1 VKKRLTKKMFRW
13 ILISTLL
20 AFVMLNMANY
30 YFASKSYFERISRE
44 NQIHT
49 SNVAL
54 SVSSFYETVYR
65 VVGEMA
71 QAQEIKSMDAAQQQP
86 FINERFSQYG
96 FFDNL
101 VIQRVPDGEQTARVR
116 GEKAIRPDRWWF
128 TKILEEKRPYV
139 SPSFYS
145 FGFDSNMPTTAT
157 GVFFPVMRGDTLV
170 GAMAAF
176 LRVEEIQGRV
186 GRHYLGD
193 DRYTYILDEEGVVV
207 AHPEWEKVKAHHNL
221 KNGQKAQVARNYKG
235 DTLLDG
241 QDYLLEYEAI
251 AVAPGL
257 QQIVAR
263 VLAGESG
270 ATEYT
275 DLDGK
280 EMFCSYVPL
289 VIPGYGASWAA
300 ITVQDKNLA
309 LAPLKQAA
317 GRNAALSFIVM
328 AGLAAMI
335 IRQSRQIEKNSLQLS
350 ETNIVLEKE
359 VCERTRAEEDLRTV
373 NEELTA
379 MNEEM
384 VAVTDELQHTNQ
396 KMLMEIAERQTVETK
411 VRLRERQYRAMTH
424 LIADNNAEFDVQMQ
438 SMLDSA
444 LDLADAADGYIALC
458 EDDQV
463 VIRYVRGN
471 RDVLLGTILSM
482 DYGLYPALLS
492 TGELQY
498 KEDYQSFPGRR
509 RGVLWKNQSTAA
521 VFPLKREEQV
531 VGGLAI
537 TWKDVI
543 HPLLPDE
550 IEMLQQFA
558 DLASLALQGGIL
570 REAIKQELL
579 KREMLHQKI
588 SHMAFHDSLTGLPN
602 RACLTERLQVELEA
616 VAQGSCGG
624 VIYFIDLD
632 DLKSINDNLGH
643 SAGDRLIIEAGK
655 KIQTVAGEKAFVARL
670 GGDEFI
676 VVLSEVL
683 GTTEIAALG
692 DRLVDVL
699 SRDYQVINETIRVSA
714 SVGIALF
721 PQDGNT
727 VEELMKMA
735 DNAMYAA
742 KSAGR
747 NCWRFF
753 DPAMLRDSQEK
764 MLLTNSLRRALERKE
779 LQVVYQPQ
787 VNMKNGKVVGFEAL
801 LRWHSKE
808 YGVVSPVRF
817 IPLAEQNQLIIPIG
831 KWVLEQACTFAKWLS
846 QAGYPEVRVA
856 VNLSPKQLA
865 DEHLMGDVS
874 RLIETAGILSSQLE
888 LEITESAL
896 LASIEDSS
904 RKLHELDALGVRLA
918 LDDFGTGYSSLTY
931 LRLFPVE
938 TLKIDKSFIDNIP
951 ERETVLVQSIIHFAQ
966 SLNMNVVAEGVER
979 KEQWDFLNECGCDL
993 VQGYFLSRP
1002 VPEES
1007 AVEFL
1012 LKRNGRNET

>member
-1 VKKRLTKKMFRW
+1 MKKRLTKKMFRW
-13 ILISTLL
+13 ILISSLL

-30 YFASKSYFERISRE
+30 YFASRSYFDRLAKD

-49 SNVAL
+49 RNIAL

-71 QAQEIKSMDAAQQQP
+71 QAQEIKSMESAQQQP

-101 VIQRVPDGEQTARVR
+101 VIQKVPDGEQTARVR

-128 TKILEEKRPYV
+128 RKIVDENRPYV
-139 SPSFYS
+139 SPSIYS
-145 FGFDSNMPTTAT
+145 FGFDPNMPTTAT
-157 GVFFPVMRGDTLV
+157 GIFFPVMRGDTLIGV
-170 GAMAAF
+170 MAAF
-176 LRVEEIQGRV
+176 LRVEEIQSRV

-235 DTLLDG
+235 DALLDG
-241 QDYLLEYEAI
+241 QNYLLKYEAI

-257 QQIVAR
+257 QQIVER

-270 ATEYT
+270 TTEYK
-275 DLDGK
+275 DLDGR

-309 LAPLKQAA
+309 LAPLKQVA
-317 GRNAALSFIVM
+317 GRNAALSFVVM

-335 IRQSRQIEKNSLQLS
+335 IRQSRKIEKNSLQLS
-350 ETNIVLEKE
+350 ETNIILEKE

-379 MNEEM
+379 MNAEM

-396 KMLMEIAERQTVETK
+396 KMLMENAERQAAEMQLH
-411 VRLRERQYRAMTH
+411 LRERQYRAMTH

-444 LDLADAADGYIALC
+444 LDLADAADGYIALV
-458 EDDQV
+458 EDGQA

-482 DYGLYPALLS
+482 DYGLFPALLA

-498 KEDYQSFPGRR
+498 MEDYQNFPGRR
-509 RGVLWKNQSTAA
+509 CGVLWENQSTA
-521 VFPLKREEQV
+521 VMFPLKREEQV

-543 HPLLPDE
+543 HPLLTDE

-558 DLASLALQGGIL
+558 DLASLALQGGKL

-579 KREMLHQKI
+579 QREMLHEKI
-588 SHMAFHDSLTGLPN
+588 SHMAFHDILTGLPN

-616 VAQGSCGG
+616 VAHGSRGG

-632 DLKSINDNLGH
+632 DLKSINDNFGH
-643 SAGDRLIIEAGK
+643 SAGDRLIIAAGK
-655 KIQTVAGEKAFVARL
+655 KIQTIAGEKAFVARL

-676 VVLSEVL
+676 VVLSECL
-683 GTTEIAALG
+683 ETAAIADLG
-692 DRLVDVL
+692 DRLIDGL
-699 SRDYQVINETIRVSA
+699 NKDYQVISEKTQVSA

-742 KSAGR
+742 KAAGR

-764 MLLTNSLRRALERKE
+764 MLLTNSLRWALERKE
-779 LQVVYQPQ
+779 LQVFYQPQ
-787 VNMKNGKVVGFEAL
+787 VDMKNGKVVGFEAL

-808 YGVVSPVRF
+808 HGAVSPIRF
-817 IPLAEQNQLIIPIG
+817 IPLAEQNQLIMPIG
-831 KWVLEQACTFAKWLS
+831 KWVLEQACTFARWLS

-865 DEHLMGDVS
+865 DEHLIGDVR
-874 RLIETAGILSSQLE
+874 RLIEAAGILSSQLE

-938 TLKIDKSFIDNIP
+938 TLKIDKSFIDNLP

-966 SLNMNVVAEGVER
+966 RLNMNVVAEGVER
-979 KEQWDFLNECGCDL
+979 QEQWDFLRECGCDF
-993 VQGYFLSRP
+993 VQGYFMSRP
-1002 VPEES
+1002 TPEEA
-1007 AVEFL
+1007 AVQFL
-1012 LKRNGRNET
+1012 LQKNGRKDA